1 MISAHPDI
9 ACLVA
14 RIEPDIVTWR
24 RHLHAQPELSF
35 KEFETSRFVA
45 ERLRSFGG
53 IEVSLVSETGV
64 MGRIRGTSTG
74 PTVAL
79 RADIDALPI
88 QEENTFDFVSRAE
101 GVMHACGHD
110 GHTAVLLGVAR
121 ILADMRDEI
130 SGEIRFL
137 FQHAEELPPGGAR
150 DFIAAGVMDGVDYV
164 IGCHLLSTIESGQ
177 AAVTVG
183 PAMAAADMFSLTI
196 RGKGGHGGFPHETTD
211 PIAITSQV
219 ITNLQHIVARQT
231 DPLQSVVV
239 STTRIVGGTADN
251 IIPGSVDLGG
261 TVRTFSATTRAST
274 RAALER
280 VIEGVTGAHGATA
293 TFDYRVGYDAVVN
306 DAAVAAVVADAI
318 RAELGTDGLADVP
331 PIMAETTS
339 RPTSSTPRAPTSS
352 SAREARPPGRSSS
365 ITMRG
370 SRSTRAACALL
381 SACSC
386 GPSRRCSTA
395 RRWRAGSVTLGLVGL
410 LVSCR
415 GDRLVGC
422 LKGSPIGV
430 RLAPEENHLP
440 CTSTNQLPRCRGAKP
455 PRDELRLSALRRY
468 DASPQR

>member
-1 MISAHPDI
+1 MIAAHPDI
-9 ACLVA
+9 AFLVTA
-14 RIEPDIVTWR
+14 IEPDLVAWR

-53 IEVSLVSETGV
+53 IEVSHVSETGV
-64 MGRIRGTSTG
+64 MGRLRGTSAG
-74 PTVAL
+74 PTIAL

-130 SGEIRFL
+130 TGEIRFI

-150 DFIAAGVMDGVDYV
+150 DFVAAGVMDGVDYV

-196 RGKGGHGGFPHETTD
+196 RGKGGHGGFPHETID

-251 IIPGSVDLGG
+251 VIPGSVDLGG

-306 DAAVAAVVADAI
+306 DAGVAAVVADAI
-318 RAELGTDGLADVP
+318 RAELGADGLADVP
-331 PIMAETTS
+331 PIMGGDDFSAYLQHTPGAYFFVGTRSETAGSTFQHHHS
-339 RPTSSTPRAPTSS
+339 RFTIDERSLRTAVGVFLRSVATLLHRAPLD
-352 SAREARPPGRSSS
+352 G
-365 ITMRG
+365 G
-370 SRSTRAACALL
+370 
-381 SACSC
+381 
-386 GPSRRCSTA
+386 
-395 RRWRAGSVTLGLVGL
+395 
-410 LVSCR
+410 
-415 GDRLVGC
+415 
-422 LKGSPIGV
+422 
-430 RLAPEENHLP
+430 
-440 CTSTNQLPRCRGAKP
+440 
-455 PRDELRLSALRRY
+455 
-468 DASPQR
+468 